1 MINENVNVL
10 VFTERTQNSRKL
22 YIFSVKR
29 SEPTEVSEVSKFE
42 NFVFSELCTIEKM
55 KTK

>member
-42 NFVFSELCTIEKM
+42 NFVFSELLSRK
-55 KTK
+55 